1 MNHQLE
7 LLVGIKLETN
17 NLVAMKHRF
26 LSWEEIIGQI
36 NSENLEEIVCDQPF
50 FTCDT

>member
-7 LLVGIKLETN
+7 LLVGIKLEKN

-26 LSWEEIIGQI
+26 LSWEEIIG
-36 NSENLEEIVCDQPF
+36 
-50 FTCDT
+50 